1 MTLPRMLRLEIVA
14 HVRALFPAVVM
25 RRLVVAAST
34 LWVLLAGLGLGMAFA
49 RSGLP
54 PRIWAGLTTMCATA
68 GIIAAISTSIK
79 LHEDGNRELRWQ
91 LTPRG
96 PAIAALIR
104 IGGATAVAS
113 WFGGLLAIPVA
124 AAAALV
130 DPRGA
135 LIMLSVFA
143 AGVMWGTII
152 ALLLLSGA
160 RIQGGDELAFKLGK
174 ALPTPLI
181 VLTLAGVQSIMSSPL
196 PLDHPAWLLA
206 IVAPIPFAWIGVTRL
221 WQASM
226 RVRLGAKPEQEPNW
240 GTVSWIRMII
250 RTGVHWM
257 LLITALAVV
266 VTTQRFPTVVVWI
279 AIVLP
284 MIPIFHLMKWEDDA
298 PARMRLAPEARRMRT
313 HMALSIG
320 MPASIVALAVASRF
334 VDSPSEWAAVV
345 GLCASGPLV
354 SVLERQGMR
363 ITLQSLVMIG
373 AAILGALVS
382 EV

>member
-1 MTLPRMLRLEIVA
+1 MTLLRMLRLEIVA
-14 HVRALFPAVVM
+14 HVRALFPGVVT
-25 RRLVVAAST
+25 RRLVVGAST
-34 LWVLLAGLGLGMAFA
+34 LWVALAGAGLGIAFA

-54 PRIWAGLTTMCATA
+54 PRIWAGLTTMCGTA

-113 WFGGLLAIPVA
+113 WFGSLLAIPVA

-143 AGVMWGTII
+143 AGVVWGTTI
-152 ALLLLSGA
+152 ALLLLSAA
-160 RIQGGDELAFKLGK
+160 RIHGGDELAFKLGK
-174 ALPTPLI
+174 ALPMPLM
-181 VLTLAGVQSIMSSPL
+181 VLTMAGVESIMSSPL
-196 PLDHPAWLLA
+196 SLDNPACLLA
-206 IVAPIPFAWIGVTRL
+206 IVAPIPIAWIGVTRL

-226 RVRLGAKPEQEPNW
+226 RVRLGPKLQPEPNW
-240 GTVSWIRMII
+240 GTVSWMRMIT

-257 LLITALAVV
+257 LLVTALAVV
-266 VTTQRFPTVVVWI
+266 VTMQRFPTVVVWI